1 MGFGRNPYVPKAQ
14 AAEQKALDAQDDD
27 ARSRAYRDAAHQW
40 DRAAEREKPGKRREE
55 YEKNAIRNREL
66 ADGEPPASEPE
77 GSGVKARV
85 HAGAVIVPADPRFL
99 N

>member
-14 AAEQKALDAQDDD
+14 AAEQKALDAQDDE

-40 DRAAEREKPGKRREE
+40 DRAAEREKPGKHRTE
-55 YEKNAIRNREL
+55 YEKNAARNRDL
-66 ADGEPPASEPE
+66 ADGEPPASDPE
-77 GSGVKARV
+77 GSAAPGKAPR
-85 HAGAVIVPADPRFL
+85 GAVVVPTDPRFL